1 MPMKEIIFVIIIV
14 LIFIYAAKWEL
25 NDRKK
30 IPDVQMC
37 QNVSNYCYEYGKR
50 TNTRYVVKEQIED
63 ESPDILL
70 NRIEYETNKRDSF
83 VYWRMSFF
91 VSVIT
96 VFLIYMFDKLG
107 SKIIPTTTYIFI
119 FIVVW
124 FMGYWSRNYLDFH
137 YHDHSNYRIMESIKQ
152 IRSKLNI

>member
-1 MPMKEIIFVIIIV
+1 MSMKEIIFVIIIV
-14 LIFIYAAKWEL
+14 LIVIYAAKWEL

-37 QNVSNYCYEYGKR
+37 TNVSNYCYEYGKR
-50 TNTRYVVKEQIED
+50 TNTRYVVKEQIQD
-63 ESPDILL
+63 ESLDILL
-70 NRIEYETNKRDSF
+70 KRIEYETDKKGSF

-107 SKIIPTTTYIFI
+107 SKIIPLSTYLFI

-137 YHDHSNYRIMESIKQ
+137 YHDHANHTINESIKQ
-152 IRSKLNI
+152 IRTKLHI